1 MTLTQLRYL
10 VAIADSGL
18 NITQAAERVHAT
30 QPGLSK
36 QLKQLEDELGFLLFQ
51 RRGRSL
57 ESITPAGR
65 EVLVHARR
73 VLTEA
78 NNIRAYAANERGE
91 RQGRLQLVTTH
102 TQARFVL
109 PPAIAGLARRFPEV
123 SIHLQPASEGEVLAQ
138 LARGQADFA
147 VVSTA
152 GDVPGGGLAVPLY
165 RWRRVVLVP
174 NSHPLATLQ
183 RAPALAELAPLPMVS
198 YESTNKPDS
207 SLRRAF
213 ADAGLEPNV
222 AMTARDADLIK
233 TYVRAGL
240 GVGLLAEMAV
250 SAREDADLRALPAP
264 AAIPECTSWAVLPR
278 ERVLRDYA
286 LELLHAIAPQLD
298 VRDLKR
304 AVAGHDNPVWPEP
317 PAWGALTTPITV

>member
-183 RAPALAELAPLPMVS
+183 RAPALAELAPLPLVS